1 MKDGTLM
8 VVPLLAGALL
18 AGCIDRNESYTQ
30 DDSAIPG
37 GAIPAAPDVRPGTQ
51 SASGN
56 VVQSGAPAGEEGD
69 DTAVNRRGATQ
80 SSVDAVATDTV
91 AADTLR

>member
-1 MKDGTLM
+1 MRDRMLM
-8 VVPLLAGALL
+8 VMPLLAGALL

-56 VVQSGAPAGEEGD
+56 VVQSGAPAGQADEE
-69 DTAVNRRGATQ
+69 AVNRSGATQ
-80 SSVDAVATDTV
+80 ASVDAAATDTV